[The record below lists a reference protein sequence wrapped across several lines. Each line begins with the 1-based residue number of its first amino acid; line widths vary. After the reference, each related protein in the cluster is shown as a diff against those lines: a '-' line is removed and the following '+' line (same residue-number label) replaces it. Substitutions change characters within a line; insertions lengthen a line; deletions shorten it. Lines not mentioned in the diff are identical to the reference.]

1 MRAPRSFM
9 AGLTVCGY
17 VKGLAGVSSL
27 QPTAPIVDF
36 LFCLIL
42 GVTVSGLEF
51 AFQLLSISIDLDYLI
66 IS

>member
-27 QPTAPIVDF
+27 QPTAPPFIAETIRVLISRA
-36 LFCLIL
+36 LF
-42 GVTVSGLEF
+42 F
-51 AFQLLSISIDLDYLI
+51 HAARMRN
-66 IS
+66 